1 MIRRATTVLLLAG
14 TLAAQSAAPASDS
27 EVPQRKQLI
36 QNQHVT
42 VSRLELAPQDST
54 PMHRHDHDI
63 LTISISGGQTKD
75 TLEGKKPDEDKL
87 DAGEVHFRSAG
98 FTHALT
104 NEGPGIY
111 RAVIIEFAEPQGKN
125 EGVGAKNS
133 HYCNPGS
140 KTACVNEKYLFCT
153 KKVCLEDVSLG
164 PGAVTIKHGHTTD
177 HMLIAVSD
185 YELTDDTE
193 GKGTTVRNM
202 KSGDVVYVH
211 PGISHQLKNTGTDT
225 ARFIV
230 VVFR

>member
-1 MIRRATTVLLLAG
+1 MIPLAPAVLLLAG
-14 TLAAQSAAPASDS
+14 MLAAQGAAPVSDS
-27 EVPQRKQLI
+27 QIPQRKQLV

-42 VSRLELAPQDST
+42 ISLLELAPQAST

-63 LTISISGGQTKD
+63 VTISISGGHTKD

-87 DAGEVHFRSAG
+87 AAGEVHFRSAG

-104 NEGPGIY
+104 NEGPEVY
-111 RAVIIEFAEPQGKN
+111 RAVIIEFAEPQGKT

-140 KTACVNEKYLFCT
+140 KTACVDEKYLFCT
-153 KKVCLEDVSLG
+153 NKVCLEDVSLG
-164 PGAVTIKHGHTTD
+164 PGAVTIKHGHATE

-193 GKGTTVRNM
+193 GKGTTVRTK
-202 KSGDVVYVH
+202 KSGEVEYFH
-211 PGISHQLKNTGTDT
+211 PGITHQLKNTGRDT
-225 ARFIV
+225 ARFIA

>member
-1 MIRRATTVLLLAG
+1 MKKTTVAVLLLAG
-14 TLAAQSAAPASDS
+14 TLAAQSATPVPDS
-27 EVPQRKQLI
+27 EIPQRKQHI

-42 VSRLELAPQDST
+42 VSLLELAPQEST

-63 LTISISGGQTKD
+63 LTVSISGGHTKD

-87 DAGEVHFRSAG
+87 VAGEVHFRKAG

-104 NEGPGIY
+104 NEGPGVF
-111 RAVIIEFAEPQGKN
+111 RAVIIEFAEPQGKM

-153 KKVCLEDVSLG
+153 KNVCLEDVSLG

-185 YELTDDTE
+185 YELTDETE
-193 GKGTTVRNM
+193 GKGTTVRTK
-202 KSGDVVYVH
+202 KSGEVEYFH
-211 PGISHQLKNTGTDT
+211 PGITHQLTNSGKDT
-225 ARFIV
+225 ARFIA